1 MEGVSGE
8 VDLEVGEVDL
18 EVGLEEDLEVDQ
30 EVDYLAGVVDQEELL
45 YLEDLGHLF
54 IVDPVLDLA
63 LEEDKLSTPMDLDLV
78 SSYWTRSKK

>member
-8 VDLEVGEVDL
+8 VDLEVEEVDL
-18 EVGLEEDLEVDQ
+18 EVGLEVDQ
-30 EVDYLAGVVDQEELL
+30 EEVDYLVGVVDQEELL
-45 YLEDLGHLF
+45 YLEDLGHHF

-78 SSYWTRSKK
+78 SRY

>member
-8 VDLEVGEVDL
+8 VDLGVEEVD
-18 EVGLEEDLEVDQ
+18 LEEDLEVDQ
-30 EVDYLAGVVDQEELL
+30 EEVDYLVGVVDQEEPL
-45 YLEDLGHLF
+45 YLEDLGHLS

-78 SSYWTRSKK
+78 SRYWTG

>member
-8 VDLEVGEVDL
+8 VDLGVEEGD
-18 EVGLEEDLEVDQ
+18 LEEDIEVDQ
-30 EVDYLAGVVDQEELL
+30 EEVVDYLVGVVDQEELL
-45 YLEDLGHLF
+45 YLEDLEHLS

-78 SSYWTRSKK
+78 SRYWTG

>member
-30 EVDYLAGVVDQEELL
+30 EVDYLVGVVDQEELL

-54 IVDPVLDLA
+54 IVDLVLDLA
-63 LEEDKLSTPMDLDLV
+63 MEEDKLSTPMDLDLV
-78 SSYWTRSKK
+78 SR

>member
-18 EVGLEEDLEVDQ
+18 EVGLEEVIEEDLE
-30 EVDYLAGVVDQEELL
+30 EVDYLVGVVDQEELL

-54 IVDPVLDLA
+54 IVDLVLDLA
-63 LEEDKLSTPMDLDLV
+63 MEEDKLSTPMDLDLV
-78 SSYWTRSKK
+78 SR